1 MTRKGGAVRDPYKE
15 ASYSI
20 VDGIRSVVPYV
31 HEFTTYAKGR
41 WIGREIIEVLTR
53 EFGGHPKEYWEHA
66 IERGHVRVN
75 NKLVSEGYRFKN
87 NDAFL
92 HRTHRHEPAIAGE
105 ITFVGNTDQ
114 LMAVS
119 KPPSIPV
126 HPSGAYRFNSLMFI
140 IAKVY
145 TA

>member
-1 MTRKGGAVRDPYKE
+1 MVRKGGARRDPYLE

-20 VDGIRSVVPYV
+20 ANGVRSVIPYV

-53 EFGGHPKEYWEHA
+53 EFGGHPREYWENA

-75 NKLVSEGYRFKN
+75 NEMIPQTYRFKN

-92 HRTHRHEPAIAGE
+92 HRTHRHEPAIAGD
-105 ITFVGNTDQ
+105 IVFVGETDR

-126 HPSGAYRFNSLMFI
+126 HPCGAYRFNSLMFI
-140 IAKVY
+140 LAKVSY
-145 TA
+145 